1 MKNLRGSKKFYKWE
15 GSSKIKLQMR
25 NSSLFLCFCASMEI
39 AICLPAYA
47 PMKAGT
53 AHQSEQLSQL
63 LSGEPVRLLEN
74 AGDWSLIETE
84 HRYQG
89 YVRSAHLKR
98 VSAKF
103 PEKFMGF
110 VDSGCLS
117 ENSIF
122 DGFPAFQW
130 REENSRTLAVNV
142 AGEIQYGKSI
152 SELAMRF
159 LGVPYV
165 WGGKTPAGLDCSGLV
180 QLVFNLAGYSFPRDA
195 WQQAE
200 AGIEISFDASDPM
213 LEPGD
218 LLFFSHPGKRIH
230 HVGISLGATEFVH
243 ASEWVRVQSLSA
255 GHPHFAPDRL
265 ETLSLVKRPDFSSL
279 TEMKTAVKNLFSGY

>member
-1 MKNLRGSKKFYKWE
+1 
-15 GSSKIKLQMR
+15 MR
-25 NSSLFLCFCASMEI
+25 NSPLFLCFCIFMEI

-47 PMKAGT
+47 PMKAGP

-84 HRYQG
+84 HQYQG

-103 PEKFMGF
+103 PGKFMGF
-110 VDSGCLS
+110 ADSGCLS

-130 REENSRTLAVNV
+130 GEENSRTLAVPV
-142 AGEIQYGKSI
+142 AGEFQYGKSI
-152 SELAMRF
+152 SDLAMRF

-180 QLVFNLAGYSFPRDA
+180 QLVLNLAGYSFPRDA

-200 AGIEISFDASDPM
+200 SGQEIDFHKNKPEAM
-213 LEPGD
+213 PGD
-218 LLFFSHPGKRIH
+218 LLFFAQEGKRIH
-230 HVGISLGATEFVH
+230 HVGISLGGADFIH
-243 ASEWVRVQSLSA
+243 ASEWVQINSLSENQ
-255 GHPHFAPDRL
+255 PSFAPDRL
-265 ETLSLVKRPDFSSL
+265 KTLCKIKRFIPSESGTLRDSIKQLF
-279 TEMKTAVKNLFSGY
+279 EIKTDNLHQA